1 MCEDSSDL
9 ARPGKSSCEVSSHSG
24 GRGKSPCEDSS
35 DLARPGESSCEVSSH
50 LEKMYLVIE
59 HNHQSFEQL
68 GTCSRDIGSRKS
80 EHLVAGSTIFRAI
93 PETSETRPMSYLR
106 PSLRIVRIIRHR
118 SEAGEEQRP
127 VCWASGTLWTEGKE
141 TCIKAPYLEGT
152 IHLSETP
159 STMRLLRWTPLS
171 FCSKEA
177 PESQGP
183 GHAWISTVY
192 SHEG

>member
-1 MCEDSSDL
+1 VWS
-9 ARPGKSSCEVSSHSG
+9 
-24 GRGKSPCEDSS
+24 
-35 DLARPGESSCEVSSH
+35 
-50 LEKMYLVIE
+50 IE
-59 HNHQSFEQL
+59 HSHYLRPSL
-68 GTCSRDIGSRKS
+68 LTDTILCCSQFS
-80 EHLVAGSTIFRAI
+80 ETPST
-93 PETSETRPMSYLR
+93 PETLETRRMSYLR

-183 GHAWISTVY
+183 GRARPSEVSINTAQKFVVVTRTVKAKGAETAAEKHSHLLSTQRL
-192 SHEG
+192 